1 MATIRPCEHTALLNR
16 TSLIQEFWMIVEV
29 NDAGEIL
36 VPAELVQAA
45 TRTRL
50 NADREGD
57 SVVLKPLAEKPREQS
72 YRLVDSLPILEGR
85 LADPAMTFRR
95 EDIYGPDP
103 SLGI

>member
-1 MATIRPCEHTALLNR
+1 LGLSKPDI
-16 TSLIQEFWMIVEV
+16 IDQELPMIIEV

-45 TRTRL
+45 PHTRL

-57 SVVLKPLAEKPREQS
+57 SVVLKPLAERPRERGH
-72 YRLVDSLPILEGR
+72 RLVDALPILHGR

-95 EDIYGPDP
+95 EDIYGPDAR
-103 SLGI
+103 